1 MANISVYEGY
11 TQTYKDQLRQF
22 WYATGRVELATL
34 LRLEDCP
41 KDQFGR
47 IPNKQ
52 NVNKWK
58 KEDMWDF
65 WADDLDARAM
75 TVVEDDLIAQRIEM
89 LKRHSTVGFMMI
101 EKGKEFLASGT
112 FDSSSSAIQA
122 IKVGVE
128 IERTSRGVSE
138 FMAKTAQMDN
148 SAVKEEIMKLISRA
162 SENNQIID
170 LEVEEVPEKKE
181 ATTDE

>member
-1 MANISVYEGY
+1 MANISQYEGY
-11 TQTYKDQLRQF
+11 TQTYKDTLRQF
-22 WYATGRVELATL
+22 WYAMGRVELATL
-34 LRLEDCP
+34 LKMEDCP
-41 KDQFGR
+41 KDNFGR

-52 NVNKWK
+52 NVTKWK

-75 TVVEDDLIAQRIEM
+75 VIVEDDLIAQRIEM
-89 LKRHSTVGFMMI
+89 LKRHANVGFMMV
-101 EKGKEFLASGT
+101 EKGKEFLVSGT

-122 IKVGVE
+122 IKIGVE

-148 SAVKEEIMKLISRA
+148 SAVKDEIMKLIARA

-170 LEVEEVPEKKE
+170 VEEVPQKEEK
-181 ATTDE
+181 DE